1 MRRRAAA
8 VLLVT
13 GWLGAQAAPTPTA
26 LLERCRALTP
36 ERRAE
41 VVRTLEQ
48 RLVRDRNEHLQRI
61 QSSARGAAAYG
72 KPEPSVWFEPSEFAP
87 IAAARHLV
95 AAGTTA
101 HRSNTAGMRPFA
113 CLPELHGVVHYDWGR
128 AVAVHGSDELGADQ
142 RLENYANGLPPAAD
156 QAVARALAVL
166 DQDPRQHRL
175 AAFFEHLYADR
186 QGQVF
191 AGVTLFDAWRAGT
204 VVEMPDT
211 DAIAFARQILGSR
224 AFVSPIPA
232 DRRRERLYEQVREAF
247 SEHREYRTLRLAL
260 AATYVAAHPT
270 LDATYQ
276 DLVPRCH
283 WLWQESGEDPRRL
296 AERLAA
302 TKDRTT
308 LLREVDARLQEDSAP
323 AEQRCQELEEMATH
337 LRGLVDADIAGGND

>member
-1 MRRRAAA
+1 
-8 VLLVT
+8 
-13 GWLGAQAAPTPTA
+13 
-26 LLERCRALTP
+26 
-36 ERRAE
+36 
-41 VVRTLEQ
+41 
-48 RLVRDRNEHLQRI
+48 
-61 QSSARGAAAYG
+61 
-72 KPEPSVWFEPSEFAP
+72 
-87 IAAARHLV
+87 
-95 AAGTTA
+95 
-101 HRSNTAGMRPFA
+101 
-113 CLPELHGVVHYDWGR
+113 
-128 AVAVHGSDELGADQ
+128 
-142 RLENYANGLPPAAD
+142 LPPAAD